1 MKNLKIAQKLI
12 FSFLAIS
19 LITAIIGAAGIYS
32 MLQMKTS
39 STKLYEKQTVPL
51 PIISDIILD
60 MDRLRGQA
68 RDYILYYNDAEQ
80 MKIIE
85 EKTKQYQDDYLQKI
99 TQYEPTIST
108 TATKTLFDETKKMY
122 DEQFTPALKEIVKEA
137 KSGNSAD
144 AMKDLSTFKTINQK
158 IIDNYT
164 QCMQNRVNNAKINND
179 SNNQLAETMMIVL
192 IAIIVLG
199 IAVSIRWG
207 FWLAKALSK
216 PINEMADAAKKLAQG
231 ELDVDITYVS
241 KDEIGSLADSLKS
254 ATATLKL
261 YVQDISTNLGLIA
274 QGDITADITQQ
285 YIGDF
290 IPIKEALLKI
300 SGSLN
305 ETLSLINTSSEQ
317 VNGGANQVSDG
328 AQALAQG
335 ATEQASSVEELAASS
350 SEVSEKVRQNAENV
364 RLVTGYVAETTE
376 KVNQGTNQMQQMLSS
391 MHDIDASSNEI
402 GKIIK
407 VIDDIAFQ
415 TNILALNAAVEAA
428 RAGSAGKGFAVV
440 ADEVRNLASKSA
452 NAAKQTTVLIESS
465 IQSVKGGSKIAD
477 LTAKELE
484 EISAKVQLVGETIQK
499 IDHASSEQAIAIQQ
513 ITQGVEQVSS
523 VVQTN
528 SATAEESAA
537 ASEELSA
544 QANML
549 SKEVGRFKLKK
560 LPQNIGNSSLPQAGV
575 QHAQSYS
582 IGSGSAGKDYDT
594 KY

>member
-12 FSFLAIS
+12 FSFLVIS

-32 MLQMKTS
+32 MLQMSAS

-51 PIISDIILD
+51 PVISDIILN

-68 RDYILYYNDAEQ
+68 RDYIIYANNKEQ
-80 MKIIE
+80 LNAIE
-85 EKTKQYQDDYLQKI
+85 EKTKQYESEYEQEIK
-99 TQYEPTIST
+99 QYAPTIST
-108 TATKTLFDETKKMY
+108 AATQTLFDETKKIY
-122 DEQFTPALKEIVKEA
+122 TEQFIPAFEDLIKTAE
-137 KSGNSAD
+137 SGDNASATKKLD
-144 AMKDLSTFKTINQK
+144 AFKTINQK

-179 SNNQLAETMMIVL
+179 SNNQLADTMTIIL
-192 IAIIVLG
+192 IIIVILG
-199 IAVSIRWG
+199 IAVSVCWG
-207 FWLAKALSK
+207 IWIARALSK
-216 PINEMADAAKKLAQG
+216 PINQMSKAAEELAEG
-231 ELDVDITYVS
+231 KLDVDITYVS
-241 KDEIGSLADSLKS
+241 KDEIGSLANSLKS

-261 YVQDISTNLGLIA
+261 YIRDISTNLDLMA
-274 QGDITADITQQ
+274 QGDMSAEITQE

-290 IPIKEALLKI
+290 IPIKQALLQI
-300 SGSLN
+300 SSSLN
-305 ETLSLINTSSEQ
+305 HTLSLINSSSDQ
-317 VNGGANQVSDG
+317 VNSGAGQVSDG
-328 AQALAQG
+328 AQELAQG

-364 RLVTGYVAETTE
+364 RLVSGYVKETTE
-376 KVNQGTNQMQQMLSS
+376 KVEQGTSQMKQMLSS
-391 MHDIDASSNEI
+391 MQEINASSNEI

-452 NAAKQTTVLIESS
+452 NAAKQTTALIESS

-477 LTAKELE
+477 FTANDLN
-484 EISAKVQLVGETIQK
+484 EIAAKVKLVGETIQK
-499 IDHASSEQAIAIQQ
+499 IDRASSDQAIAIQQ

-544 QANML
+544 QADML
-549 SKEVGRFKLKK
+549 SKLIAKFKLKA
-560 LPQNIGNSSLPQAGV
+560 NSAQIN
-575 QHAQSYS
+575 QHNFSKSDIAKKSVIVSNQSPE
-582 IGSGSAGKDYDT
+582 DT
-594 KY
+594 DDQKY

>member
-1 MKNLKIAQKLI
+1 MKNFKIAKKLI
-12 FSFLAIS
+12 ISFLAIS
-19 LITAIIGAAGIYS
+19 LITAMVGVAGIYS
-32 MLQMKTS
+32 MIQMKTS

-51 PIISDIILD
+51 PVISDIVLN

-68 RDYILYYNDAEQ
+68 RDYILYYNDADQ
-80 MKIIE
+80 MKSIQ
-85 EKTKQYQDDYLQKI
+85 EKTKQYQDQYAQDIKE
-99 TQYEPTIST
+99 YEPTIST
-108 TATKTLFDETKKMY
+108 AATQTLFDETKKMY
-122 DEQFTPALKEIVKEA
+122 DEQFIPAFEKLVVEA
-137 KSGNSAD
+137 KKGDSAT
-144 AMKDLSTFKTINQK
+144 AMSDLATFKTINQK

-179 SNNQLAETMMIVL
+179 SNNQLANTMMIAL
-192 IAIIVLG
+192 IIIVVLG
-199 IAVSIRWG
+199 IGISIRWG

-216 PINEMADAAKKLAQG
+216 PINEMAAAAEKLASG

-241 KDEIGSLADSLKS
+241 KDEIGSLAHSLQS

-261 YVQDISTNLGLIA
+261 YVQDISINLRLMA
-274 QGDITADITQQ
+274 QGDMTADITQD

-290 IPIKEALLKI
+290 IPIKQALLQI
-300 SGSLN
+300 SSGLN
-305 ETLSLINTSSEQ
+305 ETLSLINSSSEQ
-317 VNGGANQVSDG
+317 VNSGAEQVSGGAQE
-328 AQALAQG
+328 LAQG

-350 SEVSEKVRQNAENV
+350 SEVSEKVRDNAENV
-364 RLVTGYVAETTE
+364 RIVTGYVSETTE
-376 KVNQGTNQMQQMLSS
+376 KVNQGTVQMKQMLSS
-391 MHDIDASSNEI
+391 MHDIDTSSNEI

-452 NAAKQTTVLIESS
+452 NAAKQTTALIESS
-465 IQSVKGGSKIAD
+465 ILSVKGGSKIAD

-484 EISAKVQLVGETIQK
+484 EIAAKVQLVGETIQK
-499 IDHASSEQAIAIQQ
+499 IERASSDQAIAIEQ

-544 QANML
+544 QADML
-549 SKEVGRFKLKK
+549 SKLVGRFKLKK
-560 LPQNIGNSSLPQAGV
+560 ATTHIGDSKLPHSGMYLTDNHTSD
-575 QHAQSYS
+575 YS
-582 IGSGSAGKDYDT
+582 VEDAHDS